1 MAGRAVIRLERLG
14 KQYRVGHARGR
25 RTLREDLVDLA
36 RAPFGRRHRPDSPAD
51 DGTFWALRDVSLEVQ
66 RGEVIGIIGGNGA
79 GKSTLLKI
87 LSRIITPTEG
97 WAEIEGRVGSLLEA
111 GTGFHSELTGR
122 ENVYM
127 SGAILGMRK
136 AEIARKFDEIVAFAD
151 IGPFL
156 DTPVKRYSSGMQMR
170 LAFAVAA
177 HLEPEVLIVD
187 EVLAVG
193 DAEFQKKCL
202 GRMQDVSRGDGR
214 TVLFVSHN
222 MDAVQR
228 LCARAMLLERGRPVA
243 TGTTASVVAQYLAR
257 ADAPSS
263 AGAWIDLSTV
273 DRKGTGVARVLR
285 ARYRSDLEAAGGQV
299 YPDGPLTIGLAIEA
313 TVACTIAS
321 LAVTLSDVHG
331 TKLVNADTITLGRTL
346 RLDPGE
352 HQLTLRIPEVH
363 LNPGVYQ
370 MGFWLA
376 GPLGAVYDHVRPGF
390 ELEVVA
396 QQTPGLGRTPSDDG
410 LVTCRLELLDAD

>member
-1 MAGRAVIRLERLG
+1 MSNHAISIRSLG
-14 KQYRVGHARGR
+14 KQYHVGHLHGP
-25 RTLREDLVDLA
+25 RTLREDLVDLV
-36 RAPFGRRHRPDSPAD
+36 RAPFRQVVPDSAQQ
-51 DGTFWALRDVSLEVQ
+51 TTTVWALRDVTLDLE
-66 RGEVIGIIGGNGA
+66 RGEVMGIVGGNGA

-87 LSRIITPTEG
+87 LSRIVAPTEG
-97 WAEIEGRVGSLLEA
+97 SARIEGRVGSLLEA

-122 ENVYM
+122 ENVFM

-136 AEIARKFDEIVAFAD
+136 SEITRKFDEIVAFAD

-156 DTPVKRYSSGMQMR
+156 DTPVKRYSSGMQVR

-228 LCARAMLLERGRPVA
+228 LCDRAVLLERGRLVA
-243 TGTTASVVAQYLAR
+243 IGTAASVVAQYLAR
-257 ADAPSS
+257 ENAPTA
-263 AGAWIDLSTV
+263 AGAWIDLSAA
-273 DRKGTGVARVLR
+273 DRTGSGVARTAR
-285 ARYRSDLEAAGGQV
+285 ARYWSDLEAAGGRP
-299 YPDGPLTIGLAIEA
+299 YPDGPLTVSLSIEA
-313 TVACTIAS
+313 QAPCTISS
-321 LAVTLSDVHG
+321 LAVTLYDMMG
-331 TKLVNADTITLGRTL
+331 TKLVNADTISLGRTL
-346 RLDPGE
+346 RLDAGE
-352 HQLTLRIPEVH
+352 HEVTLRISELH
-363 LNPGVYQ
+363 LNPGVYL

-376 GPLGAVYDHVRPGF
+376 GPLGSVHDFISAGF

-396 QQTPGLGRTPSDDG
+396 QQARGLGRAPGDDG
-410 LVTCRLELLDAD
+410 LITCELELLDTD

>member
-1 MAGRAVIRLERLG
+1 MSGCAIRVEGLG
-14 KQYRVGHARGR
+14 KQYRVGHAHGP
-25 RTLREDLVDLA
+25 RTLREDLVDLV
-36 RAPFGRRHRPDSPAD
+36 RAPFRRAVPGAAREE
-51 DGTFWALRDVSLEVQ
+51 DGTVWALRDVSLEVQ
-66 RGEVIGIIGGNGA
+66 RGEVVGIIGGNGA

-87 LSRIITPTEG
+87 LSRIVSPTEG
-97 WAEIEGRVGSLLEA
+97 WARIEGRVGSLLEA

-127 SGAILGMRK
+127 SGAILGMRR

-156 DTPVKRYSSGMQMR
+156 DTPVKRYSSGMQVR

-228 LCARAMLLERGRPVA
+228 LCDRAVLVERGRLVA
-243 TGTTASVVAQYLAR
+243 SGTTASVVGQYLAR
-257 ADAPSS
+257 ANAPSS
-263 AGAWIDLSTV
+263 AGAWIDLSGLERT
-273 DRKGTGVARVLR
+273 GSGVARTLR
-285 ARYRSDLEAAGGQV
+285 ARYWSDLDAAGCRP
-299 YPDGPLTIGLAIEA
+299 YSDGPLTVRLAIEA
-313 TVACTIAS
+313 TAPCTIAS
-321 LAVTLSDVHG
+321 LAVTLYDMLG
-331 TKLVNADTITLGRTL
+331 TKLVNADTIALGRTL
-346 RLDPGE
+346 RLEPGE
-352 HQLTLRIPEVH
+352 HHITLRIPELH
-363 LNPGVYQ
+363 LNPGVYL

-376 GPLGAVYDHVRPGF
+376 GPLAAVYDFVPAGF

-396 QQTPGLGRTPSDDG
+396 QLPQGLGRAPGDDG
-410 LVTCRLELLDAD
+410 LVTCRLELLDSD

>member
-1 MAGRAVIRLERLG
+1 MSGVAIQVEGLG
-14 KQYRVGHARGR
+14 KQYRVGHAHGP
-25 RTLREDLVDLA
+25 RTLREDLMDLA
-36 RAPFGRRHRPDSPAD
+36 RIPLRRAKRGASLE
-51 DGTFWALRDVSLEVQ
+51 DGTVWALRDVSLEVQ
-66 RGEVIGIIGGNGA
+66 QGEVVGIIGGNGA

-87 LSRIITPTEG
+87 LSRIVAPTEG
-97 WAEIEGRVGSLLEA
+97 WARIEGRVGSLLEA

-127 SGAILGMRK
+127 SGAILGMRR
-136 AEIARKFDEIVAFAD
+136 AEITRKFDEIVAFAD

-156 DTPVKRYSSGMQMR
+156 DTPVKRYSSGMQVR

-193 DAEFQKKCL
+193 DAEFQRKCL

-228 LCARAMLLERGRPVA
+228 LCDRAVLVERGRLVA
-243 TGTTASVVAQYLAR
+243 SGITAGVVGQYLAR
-257 ADAPSS
+257 ANAPSS
-263 AGAWIDLSTV
+263 AGAWIDLSSVERT
-273 DRKGTGVARVLR
+273 GNGVARSVK
-285 ARYRSDLEAAGGQV
+285 ARYWSDLDAAGCRP
-299 YPDGPLTIGLAIEA
+299 YSDGPLTVRLAIEA
-313 TVACTIAS
+313 AGACTISS
-321 LAVTLSDVHG
+321 LAVTLYDTMG
-331 TKLVNADTITLGRTL
+331 TKLVNADTIALGHTL

-352 HQLTLRIPEVH
+352 HHVTLRIPELH
-363 LNPGVYQ
+363 LNPGVYI

-376 GPLGAVYDHVRPGF
+376 GPLATVYDFVPTGF
-390 ELEVVA
+390 ELEVVP
-396 QQTPGLGRTPSDDG
+396 QLSPGLGRAPGDDG
-410 LVTCRLELLDAD
+410 LVTCRLELVESD